1 MVSNSAGESPIIIGY
16 RLRLICY
23 TRLGQPA
30 KALITYQRCRHT
42 FLSHL
47 GTSPSQE
54 IQLLYQSLTTDLRT
68 E

>member
-30 KALITYQRCRHT
+30 KALTTYQRCRHT

-54 IQLLYQSLTTDLRT
+54 I
-68 E
+68 